1 MIRQQQKTRQKLIQK
16 LQPTAKRDKTEESMS
31 MTKYAPSFHILP
43 TLVFISLVLHSPS
56 IDAQTASGCSNNC
69 NGHGT
74 CDTSGST
81 PTYKCTCFDGWG
93 SSTDI
98 ADYKAPDCSSRSCP
112 YGRRWFDIAQ
122 STVSGHRDAECSGIG
137 DCNRITGVCMCP
149 IGYEGKSCNIKKCLN
164 SCSGHGRCLDM
175 QQYAAEATAF
185 PLRNTLTFSY
195 LNDGTSNTWDATM
208 IRGCLCDS
216 SWSVGLDTGETQ
228 LAEWF
233 GPDCSLRRCPSGDDP
248 WTTIDETDCKEKY
261 DNGASSAASITTSV
275 TQSLAGSATSTTIT
289 HVAGARA
296 FAVGDTVTISGHTGT
311 AANTAMNQ
319 VFTVASV
326 SSPTVAVLTGSGM
339 TSSGSAYSSGT
350 IIATFSMAAAGNL
363 CHVECANRGL
373 CNYAIGQCQCFGSWK
388 GAACTT
394 QVTHQTKSQLE

>member
-1 MIRQQQKTRQKLIQK
+1 MNKLKNMLIAMIAIFALSTSAFAGTIGLGLTGNVAAISGSGTGTEGTAADESPQTAEVSDTTGIVSLFAEYTFDRFNGFTLGIDMIPGAANVSKGLTRTDTNNAHL
-16 LQPTAKRDKTEESMS
+16 EES
-31 MTKYAPSFHILP
+31 
-43 TLVFISLVLHSPS
+43 
-56 IDAQTASGCSNNC
+56 
-69 NGHGT
+69 
-74 CDTSGST
+74 
-81 PTYKCTCFDGWG
+81 
-93 SSTDI
+93 
-98 ADYKAPDCSSRSCP
+98 
-112 YGRRWFDIAQ
+112 
-122 STVSGHRDAECSGIG
+122 
-137 DCNRITGVCMCP
+137 
-149 IGYEGKSCNIKKCLN
+149 
-164 SCSGHGRCLDM
+164 
-175 QQYAAEATAF
+175 
-185 PLRNTLTFSY
+185 
-195 LNDGTSNTWDATM
+195 
-208 IRGCLCDS
+208 
-216 SWSVGLDTGETQ
+216 
-228 LAEWF
+228 
-233 GPDCSLRRCPSGDDP
+233 
-248 WTTIDETDCKEKY
+248 
-261 DNGASSAASITTSV
+261 
-275 TQSLAGSATSTTIT
+275 GSATSTTIT